1 MHPEE
6 EKNLLLFCILYCFFA
21 IKVYNISIK
30 RTEDKTM
37 TNKIRMA
44 KRFYSQKA
52 VKEFIEGTLK
62 KNGIRRWDIFTEEDA
77 LGDTRY
83 RIEYYI

>member
-6 EKNLLLFCILYCFFA
+6 IEKNLLLFHIFYCFFA

-37 TNKIRMA
+37 TNEEQMM
-44 KRFYSQKA
+44 KA
-52 VKEFIEGTLK
+52 VFALNILQSVLTDHGTALTQTEVNNLLHGITKTLVEITK
-62 KNGIRRWDIFTEEDA
+62 K
-77 LGDTRY
+77 
-83 RIEYYI
+83 